1 MKVAE
6 NVDVAPGGG
15 VREMRDSAEAAYKTG
30 AHRLASPQ
38 HVGQERISEVFP
50 CPLARAFAARVDF
63 CERFGTGVSHSS
75 LVGNARPRKQI
86 QTATKR

>member
-50 CPLARAFAARVDF
+50 CPWRVLSQNVWISAN
-63 CERFGTGVSHSS
+63 GSGQGSHI
-75 LVGNARPRKQI
+75 LRW
-86 QTATKR
+86 